1 MNRQQYI
8 LKSCEDNDDVD
19 DVYDDNDNHDNND
32 EATDLS
38 WPSDPGK
45 FPEQVNLPAL
55 L

>member
-8 LKSCEDNDDVD
+8 LKSCEDNDNVD
-19 DVYDDNDNHDNND
+19 DVADDNDNHDNND